1 MGQETWEGFM
11 QHVEYVEGEDVLHFL
26 ACFWTLEM
34 LAACVLLGY
43 MDLMFP
49 QTLVVPDSCISV
61 CTC

>member
-1 MGQETWEGFM
+1 M

-43 MDLMFP
+43 MDLMLP